1 MLWRPV
7 SPRPACGR
15 ARGSPEG
22 SDMLKRT
29 RRFGVLA
36 SVGVL
41 TACATQPPPQPNA
54 PGFLTGLFHGL
65 TALFSLLASI
75 FLPLR
80 PYAFPNAGFW
90 YDAGFS
96 IGFSASVV
104 VLLSAC
110 IARIGGFVTR
120 GH

>member
-1 MLWRPV
+1 L
-7 SPRPACGR
+7 
-15 ARGSPEG
+15 
-22 SDMLKRT
+22 
-29 RRFGVLA
+29 VLA
-36 SVGVL
+36 
-41 TACATQPPPQPNA
+41 ACAHQPPPLPGA
-54 PGFLTGLFHGL
+54 PGFLAGLFHGL
-65 TALFSLLASI
+65 TALFSLLASL

-96 IGFSASVV
+96 LGFGMSI
-104 VLLSAC
+104 LLLVAVF